1 MTAGSPIPGLLERRH
16 PLARSPLR
24 RVVMTRRIAGGLNHE
39 QGPSWLVLGLVGWPL
54 RRSTSIIVSAAN
66 AEIPYEGVLTPAGD
80 SQPRRSGRGNLFNV
94 ASISPQRTSDTLRV
108 MQPYLSSARRYRWW
122 VVAIL
127 VVVWVTGLI
136 AAYLEYKTTYE
147 SRATVWVLR
156 ASPELA
162 ASNPTDPSVPLVQT
176 GASQQADLLNQL
188 LQTRSFTEDVVG
200 RTSLGPALQGAS
212 DRSAFL
218 ENVRK
223 HFQVKTIGPN
233 MLSLS
238 FTGHDPRVAFELAR
252 SALDVRADRV
262 GQARI
267 EATAALTALYRRE
280 FQLAQ
285 AHALEAQR
293 QLDQFTNANNGPLS
307 ELDQRQRDQLRLVLD
322 LAQARVSD
330 LQARMDRS
338 VLAPALL
345 DISGM
350 EFQVVDPPREET
362 QPSGGTR
369 PALVLAAVA
378 AGFRPALAA
387 LLLMCGAGRPR
398 PPRRRAGLGR
408 PRPALR

>member
-1 MTAGSPIPGLLERRH
+1 M
-16 PLARSPLR
+16 
-24 RVVMTRRIAGGLNHE
+24 V
-39 QGPSWLVLGLVGWPL
+39 
-54 RRSTSIIVSAAN
+54 
-66 AEIPYEGVLTPAGD
+66 
-80 SQPRRSGRGNLFNV
+80 
-94 ASISPQRTSDTLRV
+94 
-108 MQPYLSSARRYRWW
+108 QPYLTSARRYRWW
-122 VVAIL
+122 VAAIL
-127 VVVWVTGLI
+127 AVVWITGLV
-136 AAYLEYKTTYE
+136 AAYVEYRTTYE

-378 AGFRPALAA
+378 VISGAALAA
-387 LLLMCGAGRPR
+387 LLVLVGALLADHLGGPADLGSLNPARLLATMRRGPGQTGPAERGLRPPLATVAVGNGGSPHNGRPGDGKRAR
-398 PPRRRAGLGR
+398 PKAVQDRRGR
-408 PRPALR
+408 

>member
-1 MTAGSPIPGLLERRH
+1 
-16 PLARSPLR
+16 
-24 RVVMTRRIAGGLNHE
+24 
-39 QGPSWLVLGLVGWPL
+39 
-54 RRSTSIIVSAAN
+54 
-66 AEIPYEGVLTPAGD
+66 
-80 SQPRRSGRGNLFNV
+80 
-94 ASISPQRTSDTLRV
+94 

-127 VVVWVTGLI
+127 AVVWVTGLI
-136 AAYLEYKTTYE
+136 AAYVEYKTTYE

-156 ASPELA
+156 AAPELA
-162 ASNPTDPSVPLVQT
+162 ASSPTDPSVPLVQT

-188 LQTRSFTEDVVG
+188 LQTRSFIEDVIA
-200 RTSLGPALQGAS
+200 RTSLAPTLQRAS

-218 ENVRK
+218 ESVRK
-223 HFQVKTIGPN
+223 HFEVKTIGPN

-238 FTGHDPRVAFELAR
+238 FTGHDPRVAFELVK
-252 SALDVRADRV
+252 SALDVRAERI

-267 EATAALTALYRRE
+267 GATAALTALYQHE

-345 DISGM
+345 DIRGM

-378 AGFRPALAA
+378 VVSGAALAA
-387 LLLMCGAGRPR
+387 LLILVGAVLADHLSRSADLGRLKPARLLATVKRVAGQKAPAERGLR
-398 PPRRRAGLGR
+398 PPLAKVAVGNGGSRQNGRAGDGR
-408 PRPALR
+408 HARSRAVQERQ